1 MFMVYGDQFMP
12 FLMSAILVLCFLYRF
27 LVIIFLPI
35 NKLTDEFFLLHYFSD
50 NIMVNVSVK

>member
-35 NKLTDEFFLLHYFSD
+35 NKLTDEFSYSIILVTILW
-50 NIMVNVSVK
+50 